1 MTNNR
6 TELLE
11 KIENNIHLISDD
23 RNIVKEIKEEL
34 SKYRING
41 GRVEEYFSTPEVLED
56 TDIRELALLTEQ
68 IYVKTGL
75 REFNPENWFT
85 IHEIKE
91 AKQYDHMFV
100 HGEEDIV
107 FPLEI
112 ENVIHIGNNLYVAS
126 LDVQTIAKLMKSKK
140 LNYNFE
146 IQRQASRVVRKDK
159 MIYKPTIYKKNVKEI
174 KELLKKDQLIH
185 TTLAFNAATQTSD
198 DGEELTY
205 NGKRNVLTINE
216 GTRLD
221 ILDGYHRCL
230 ASQQAIQEN
239 SELNFKFVVMIS
251 NYTTAQAQQYQAQL
265 AKATPIPAARIQE
278 LEKNRLADTVVQI
291 LKSESE
297 LRDRVSSSGSRM
309 NITAGEL
316 VSYRVLAD
324 GIDREFSI
332 DTLKEARKV
341 AKYLALFFEN
351 LIGDYPEEFLVSRNQ
366 NESIMAYS
374 KMFAGYIGL
383 AAEMK
388 KVADLKEEL
397 VDFSQIK
404 TILDQ
409 LDFKKENPL
418 WKELSLVTSE
428 GRINN
433 QIDESKISKYFR
445 GILK

>member
-1 MTNNR
+1 MKTTNNR
-6 TELLE
+6 SELLE
-11 KIENNIHLISDD
+11 QIENNIYLISNDK
-23 RNIVKEIKEEL
+23 NKVKEVKEEL
-34 SKYRING
+34 SKYRINE
-41 GRVEEYFSTPEVLED
+41 GRVEEYLSTPEILED

-75 REFNPENWFT
+75 KDFSPDNWFT
-85 IHEIKE
+85 EHEMKE
-91 AKQYDHMFV
+91 ARQYDHMFV
-100 HGEEDIV
+100 HGEEEIV

-126 LDVQTIAKLMKSKK
+126 LDIQTIAKLMKSKK

-159 MIYKPTIYKKNVKEI
+159 MMYKPTIYKKNVKEI

-198 DGEELTY
+198 NGEELTY

-230 ASQQAIQEN
+230 ASQQAYSEN
-239 SELNFKFVVMIS
+239 PDLNFKFVVMIS

-265 AKATPIPAARIQE
+265 AKATPIPTARIQE
-278 LEKNRLADTVVQI
+278 LEKNRLSDTVVQI

-297 LRDRVSSSGSRM
+297 LRDRVSSSASKM

-324 GIDREFSI
+324 SI
-332 DTLKEARKV
+332 DWEFKMGTVLEARET
-341 AKYLALFFEN
+341 AKYLTTFFEY
-351 LIGDYPEEFLVSRNQ
+351 LIGLYPEEFLESRNQ

-388 KVADLKEEL
+388 KQEIDFKE
-397 VDFSQIK
+397 IK
-404 TILDQ
+404 TVLDQ
-409 LDFKKENPL
+409 LDFKKDNPL
-418 WKELSLVTSE
+418 WKELNLVTLE
-428 GRINN
+428 GKINN

-445 GILK
+445 GLLK